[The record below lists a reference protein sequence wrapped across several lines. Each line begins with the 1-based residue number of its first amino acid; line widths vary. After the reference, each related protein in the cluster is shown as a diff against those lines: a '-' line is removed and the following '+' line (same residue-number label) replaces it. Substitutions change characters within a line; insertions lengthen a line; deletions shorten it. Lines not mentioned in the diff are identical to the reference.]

1 MAGGIG
7 RISGTIFG
15 AIVIGIISNGLNLV
29 NVSSFWQLIVKGI
42 IILIAVIIDSQK
54 GNQSVFR
61 RFLGAHGDRPARRRD
76 FAQQNANEHKLSN
89 STT

>member
-1 MAGGIG
+1 
-7 RISGTIFG
+7 
-15 AIVIGIISNGLNLV
+15 LNLI

-61 RFLGAHGDRPARRRD
+61 RFSGAHGERAGAAAD
-76 FAQQNANEHKLSN
+76 FAQQRK
-89 STT
+89 